1 MKKIFVCSPYH
12 PIAESEAE
20 KKAELEENIYRAKM
34 ACRLIS
40 ACGLMPL
47 APHLYFTTI
56 LDDDQKAE
64 RERGIQMG
72 LEWLNEATEVWVF
85 GNQVTKGMTLEIKR
99 AQELSKP
106 VRNMPEPTK
115 LLGMLIKTI
124 AEKYG
129 LRDCKNGAQPDAAES
144 EDNNG

>member
-1 MKKIFVCSPYH
+1 M
-12 PIAESEAE
+12 
-20 KKAELEENIYRAKM
+20 
-34 ACRLIS
+34 
-40 ACGLMPL
+40 
-47 APHLYFTTI
+47 APHLYFTAI
-56 LDDDQKAE
+56 LDDDQKEE

-72 LEWLNEATEVWVF
+72 LAWLEEATEVWVF
-85 GNQVTKGMTLEIKR
+85 GDRITKGMALEIER
-99 AQELSKP
+99 AKELSKP

-129 LRDCKNGAQPDAAES
+129 LNDCKNEAQPDAAES